1 MPPHAPPPASL
12 AEVACSGK
20 QTARHLA
27 DRACA
32 RARAASTAGFCSAP
46 FLGLRNP
53 RLTKSCSR
61 HLAAPPPPAPAESPF
76 SFLHSQHP
84 YPAPIPACPGPQQPK
99 PHHLHPHILHAG
111 RAAVPTSVLKAEV
124 VGGVGGG
131 AGRAGERTG
140 IGRDAAGPVPRLW
153 APAVLWIL
161 PEGGRRGL
169 IVAFALEG

>member
-61 HLAAPPPPAPAESPF
+61 HLAAPPHPPPQPSHLFPFYTLSTPTLPLSQRVPGRSSRNRTISTPTFSTRDAQPCLQVFLKQRLLVALGAVRGGQGRGRESGGTPRGQ
-76 SFLHSQHP
+76 SHGSGP
-84 YPAPIPACPGPQQPK
+84 RPCSGPCP
-99 PHHLHPHILHAG
+99 
-111 RAAVPTSVLKAEV
+111 RAA
-124 VGGVGGG
+124 
-131 AGRAGERTG
+131 AG
-140 IGRDAAGPVPRLW
+140 D
-153 APAVLWIL
+153 
-161 PEGGRRGL
+161 
-169 IVAFALEG
+169 